1 MSNMQRTYFM
11 TNFSNR
17 TSLALRLNSV
27 VKACVCMLQQER
39 DVEIVSSIVA
49 DIARA
54 NDISINFIGFGS
66 VTRQDLDWLVEACD
80 RMELWHT
87 EGMRAATIAAWEKP
101 E

>member
-1 MSNMQRTYFM
+1 MSNMNRTYFP

-17 TSLALRLNSV
+17 TTLALRLNSI
-27 VKACVCMLQQER
+27 VKKCVCVLQHETELEIIA
-39 DVEIVSSIVA
+39 DVVS
-49 DIARA
+49 DIARC

-66 VTRQDLDWLVEACD
+66 ITRDDINWIVEACD

-87 EGMRAATIAAWEKP
+87 EGMRAATISAWENM

>member
-1 MSNMQRTYFM
+1 MAHNPIYFP

-17 TSLALRLNSV
+17 TTLALRINSI
-27 VKACVCMLQQER
+27 VKYCVCVLQHET
-39 DVEIVSSIVA
+39 DVDIIADVVS

-66 VTRQDLDWLVEACD
+66 VTRDDINWIVEACD